1 MEEKLQEILPKVT
14 ETFMKF
20 GIKSVTMDDIARN
33 LRISKKTLY
42 QFVSDK
48 NDLVSKCIKHEH
60 SEDKC
65 RIKEILDRNLNAI
78 DEMFAIM
85 EMVSEQLKQVHPSI
99 FYDLEKYY
107 PEAWNEFHSFKN
119 EFVFDIIRNNIEKGK
134 SEGHYRADVNAVV
147 IARMYVNRMD
157 DLWNPDVFP
166 PSEFKFHDLYL
177 EVMRYHIRGIASQEG
192 IDYLVQKVKKQIQ
205 A

>member
-14 ETFMKF
+14 ETFMRF

-48 NDLVSKCIKHEH
+48 NDLVSKCIRHEH

-119 EFVFDIIRNNIEKGK
+119 EFVYDIIRNNIEKGK
-134 SEGHYRADVNAVV
+134 AEGHYRTDVNAVV

-177 EVMRYHIRGIASQEG
+177 EVMRYHIRGIASQAG

>member
-1 MEEKLQEILPKVT
+1 MEEKLLEILPKVT

-33 LRISKKTLY
+33 LRMSKKTLY

-48 NDLVSKCIKHEH
+48 NDLVSKCIRQEH

-65 RIKEILDRNLNAI
+65 RIKEILDRDLNAI
-78 DEMFAIM
+78 DEMFAIT

-119 EFVFDIIRNNIEKGK
+119 EFVFDIIRKNIEKGK
-134 SEGHYRADVNAVV
+134 AEGHYRSDVNALV
-147 IARMYVNRMD
+147 IARLYVNRMD
-157 DLWNPDVFP
+157 DIWNPDVFP
-166 PSEFKFHDLYL
+166 SNEFNFHELYL

-192 IDYLVQKVKKQIQ
+192 IDYLVHKVKKQIQ

>member
-1 MEEKLQEILPKVT
+1 MEERLQEILPKVT
-14 ETFMKF
+14 ETFMRF

-48 NDLVSKCIKHEH
+48 NDLVSKCIRHEH

-78 DEMFAIM
+78 DEIFAIM

-119 EFVFDIIRNNIEKGK
+119 EFVHDIIRNNIEKGK
-134 SEGHYRADVNAVV
+134 AEGHYRPDVNAVV

-177 EVMRYHIRGIASQEG
+177 EVMRYHIRGIASQAG